1 MTYENEPLKAGHY
14 LSEID
19 PTRFDH
25 SLPILAVIAIMLTT
39 GIFQMVQ
46 HLTEE
51 VLGKADSD
59 HVKEVLEVENLPS
72 FYETLYKSDIDQWI
86 KEELAV
92 RNINVS
98 FIHFN
103 LKNIGLPK
111 IEGLQLRQDSNRQY

>member
-14 LSEID
+14 LSDID

-25 SLPILAVIAIMLTT
+25 TLPILAVIAIMLTT

-46 HLTEE
+46 HLTDE

-59 HVKEVLEVENLPS
+59 HVKEVLEVENLPT

-98 FIHFN
+98 FRHFASLILI
-103 LKNIGLPK
+103 LKI
-111 IEGLQLRQDSNRQY
+111 